1 MEHLFRKIALPP
13 LLIAVLVLVAAALLA
28 CGPASQAVS
37 QGQPVSHA
45 AAQDSDTEP
54 TPAPTP
60 ESTPT
65 EPTPTEESEPR
76 YPNLDSTLQE
86 IVERFEAEE
95 LSEAGAAAQA
105 PEHHGSTVLVEVGL
119 SANVDA
125 VDSWMGEQ
133 EISPRFKDPEY
144 VPPHI
149 YAYVKVSLLGAL
161 SQREGVGMVWA
172 VEDPDAAFRES
183 SSGASGQSGSLG
195 TAEPELP
202 IWLKDYPYPKL
213 KGNLQELVYRY
224 EQGEMTATEV
234 ASSFED
240 HHQGSSIRVQVELA
254 PDPANTDVVATWLK
268 SKGVSSL
275 HIGKDE
281 VYPNIISGLVPVS
294 LLATLSQQ
302 PGVYRIKI
310 AGVPGNRLAPGG
322 FGPINPDPQSAP
334 QGAPQSNPP
343 PTPTPTPVTSQGVAA
358 HGATAWDTAGYRGNG
373 VKVGIIDS
381 GFDGFND
388 LMGTEL
394 PPASKVE
401 AQCYLSDLDLNP
413 STNIADCGDSVPHI
427 DYHGTL
433 VAQAVVDVAREVSLY
448 ISNASILNQSQGE
461 MRR

>member
-1 MEHLFRKIALPP
+1 MPSSFWLPR
-13 LLIAVLVLVAAALLA
+13 ALLA

-37 QGQPVSHA
+37 QGQPVSQA

-60 ESTPT
+60 ESTPTESTPAPTLESTPTEPTPAPTLESTPTEPTPAPTLESTPT

-183 SSGASGQSGSLG
+183 SSGASSQSGSLG

-254 PDPANTDVVATWLK
+254 PDPAK
-268 SKGVSSL
+268 
-275 HIGKDE
+275 H
-281 VYPNIISGLVPVS
+281 
-294 LLATLSQQ
+294 
-302 PGVYRIKI
+302 
-310 AGVPGNRLAPGG
+310 
-322 FGPINPDPQSAP
+322 
-334 QGAPQSNPP
+334 
-343 PTPTPTPVTSQGVAA
+343 
-358 HGATAWDTAGYRGNG
+358 
-373 VKVGIIDS
+373 
-381 GFDGFND
+381 
-388 LMGTEL
+388 
-394 PPASKVE
+394 
-401 AQCYLSDLDLNP
+401 
-413 STNIADCGDSVPHI
+413 
-427 DYHGTL
+427 
-433 VAQAVVDVAREVSLY
+433 
-448 ISNASILNQSQGE
+448 
-461 MRR
+461 

>member
-1 MEHLFRKIALPP
+1 M
-13 LLIAVLVLVAAALLA
+13 
-28 CGPASQAVS
+28 
-37 QGQPVSHA
+37 
-45 AAQDSDTEP
+45 
-54 TPAPTP
+54 
-60 ESTPT
+60 
-65 EPTPTEESEPR
+65 
-76 YPNLDSTLQE
+76 
-86 IVERFEAEE
+86 
-95 LSEAGAAAQA
+95 
-105 PEHHGSTVLVEVGL
+105 
-119 SANVDA
+119 
-125 VDSWMGEQ
+125 
-133 EISPRFKDPEY
+133 
-144 VPPHI
+144 
-149 YAYVKVSLLGAL
+149 
-161 SQREGVGMVWA
+161 
-172 VEDPDAAFRES
+172 
-183 SSGASGQSGSLG
+183 
-195 TAEPELP
+195 
-202 IWLKDYPYPKL
+202 
-213 KGNLQELVYRY
+213 
-224 EQGEMTATEV
+224 
-234 ASSFED
+234 
-240 HHQGSSIRVQVELA
+240 
-254 PDPANTDVVATWLK
+254 
-268 SKGVSSL
+268 
-275 HIGKDE
+275 
-281 VYPNIISGLVPVS
+281 YPNIISGLVPVS

-448 ISNASILNQSQGE
+448 ISNASLLN
-461 MRR
+461 